1 MGFKENLKSELIYK
15 GMLVKELAASAGI
28 SKHTIDNYLSVNSY
42 TPSAENAVKIARV
55 LGVSVEYLVTG
66 SETCR
71 EKTLLSLT
79 AETRTLVQAVEDMDV
94 QDRKFILGIVDLLK
108 NRGTRSP
115 AGAYHRTPS

>member
-55 LGVSVEYLVTG
+55 LGVSVEYLVAG
-66 SETCR
+66 CETCC

-79 AETRTLVQAVEDMDV
+79 TETRAIVQAVEEMNV
-94 QDRKFILGIVDLLK
+94 HDRKFMLGVVDLLK
-108 NRGTRSP
+108 SRSKKN
-115 AGAYHRTPS
+115 S